1 MIGQNVLLFIQV
13 KMHVEGILEDTIIA
27 VFLVQSFEKV
37 HAEEAI
43 HVNMHMGCL
52 NVGCIL
58 LNIEHAYAKMV
69 LIATEEFASLLIHQK
84 SFVPSMFPLA
94 RPCLLRG
101 LLDVWI
107 CLV

>member
-43 HVNMHMGCL
+43 HVNMHMESL
-52 NVGCIL
+52 NAGCIL
-58 LNIEHAYAKMV
+58 LSIEPGFVKMA
-69 LIATEEFASLLIHQK
+69 LIVTEEFASLLIPQK